1 MLFRSVQQLGADA
14 EQVQLGEEAWAALSR
29 AAKFTTPHRSERWI
43 ELVWEAWGR
52 GRSALMRADALL
64 GLTLVRMHSAAA
76 EPVVD
81 VRSPANAAPLQQ
93 ARKEPAE
100 AAAAAVAEGELSLA
114 GMIAAADLNL
124 QGLLGKAEL
133 VSATGG
139 ELVLRSPSAA
149 TRKRLKSAA
158 GQILALAPGCRDL
171 EVVA

>member
-1 MLFRSVQQLGADA
+1 MQLVQQLGADA
-14 EQVQLGEEAWAALSR
+14 EQVQLGEEAWGALSR
-29 AAKFTTPHRSERWI
+29 AAKFTTPHRAERWV

-64 GLTLVRMHSAAA
+64 GLTLVRMHSAPA

-81 VRSPANAAPLQQ
+81 VRSPANAAD
-93 ARKEPAE
+93 
-100 AAAAAVAEGELSLA
+100 GELSLA

-139 ELVLRSPSAA
+139 ELVLRSASAA